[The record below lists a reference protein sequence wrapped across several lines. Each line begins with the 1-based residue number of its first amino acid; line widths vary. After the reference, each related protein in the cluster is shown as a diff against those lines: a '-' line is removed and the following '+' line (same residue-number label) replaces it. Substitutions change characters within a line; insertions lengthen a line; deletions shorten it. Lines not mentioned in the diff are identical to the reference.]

1 MENPKL
7 VECVAGNADD
17 TLQILD
23 LANLDVS
30 LNIAPA
36 TVSGSSNTSSSKSM
50 LINDKTGKE
59 LSCYT
64 TDFSSCD
71 VMDMAFVGS
80 ALDQSSIVVEEPE
93 QSIIETKSDEV
104 TDSKVKDQEQNQD
117 EGQDVIEE
125 FTEAPSVLPINTDDF
140 LVENKTADLIEIGD
154 LIQLSDSSIDPDVC
168 ESNDRSICEF
178 ETVQSKTID
187 MVTDTIAEDIELIKF
202 DDSIQLK
209 SEPEKDNVIILIS
222 EDGEESKELSNSSS
236 TEFPKENYSNEDEE
250 NRQVGSSYDDND
262 EVFCSEN
269 GQGEVEENEQES
281 GEVKLLDITNF
292 VFSSPAPPTER
303 NKSLGNNSSLNL
315 MDMSLSKLSKDENK
329 DKFSTPKPCLK
340 FSSNTSGDD
349 GSVSNTTS
357 YSRRKSKSVSFQ
369 SPGIYFSNVK
379 RLSVIRKTPI
389 RRSINRTTGKTTKTP
404 DSAIFNKM
412 VKFSTPNKIFTT
424 PSASPFTTMVNKFS
438 RLALAT
444 PPTSKMNE
452 SRPLNEEFSS
462 INLVLSESCESD
474 KSENSTKC
482 DTSEQC
488 IRI

>member
-1 MENPKL
+1 M
-7 VECVAGNADD
+7 VID
-17 TLQILD
+17 
-23 LANLDVS
+23 
-30 LNIAPA
+30 
-36 TVSGSSNTSSSKSM
+36 
-50 LINDKTGKE
+50 
-59 LSCYT
+59 
-64 TDFSSCD
+64 
-71 VMDMAFVGS
+71 
-80 ALDQSSIVVEEPE
+80 IV
-93 QSIIETKSDEV
+93 
-104 TDSKVKDQEQNQD
+104 
-117 EGQDVIEE
+117 
-125 FTEAPSVLPINTDDF
+125 
-140 LVENKTADLIEIGD
+140 
-154 LIQLSDSSIDPDVC
+154 
-168 ESNDRSICEF
+168 
-178 ETVQSKTID
+178 
-187 MVTDTIAEDIELIKF
+187 AEDIELIKF